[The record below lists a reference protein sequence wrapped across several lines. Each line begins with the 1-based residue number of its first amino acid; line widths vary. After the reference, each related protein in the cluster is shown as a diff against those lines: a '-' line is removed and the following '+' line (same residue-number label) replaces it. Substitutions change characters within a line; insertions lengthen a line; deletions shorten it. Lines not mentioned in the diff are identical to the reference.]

1 MYSVVDSADV
11 ICLEWMDSASTVYA
25 GHHGSEE
32 IEVVDCAVV
41 AVPGKGALLPQFLV
55 RLACG
60 PDGFEVG
67 SFDVLAF
74 DFLADPPFADVIG
87 SESFALVG
95 SVEGVD
101 PAWEGRGALLETRGP
116 FYLICRGIKWGS
128 RVRICSCDCHSFCP
142 AIDGE
147 LGTIIPFIL

>member
-1 MYSVVDSADV
+1 LYSVVDSADV

-25 GHHGSEE
+25 VHHGSEE

-41 AVPGKGALLPQFLV
+41 AVPGNGALLPQFLV

-87 SESFALVG
+87 IFTLSAVTIATTANASFT
-95 SVEGVD
+95 SNKS
-101 PAWEGRGALLETRGP
+101 
-116 FYLICRGIKWGS
+116 I
-128 RVRICSCDCHSFCP
+128 
-142 AIDGE
+142 
-147 LGTIIPFIL
+147 